1 MNRKELNKT
10 FMMITNCNK
19 PFGLQGFSKKKL
31 ALQGLK
37 TLWVG
42 HVPTRILIFFF
53 FLIFCVFYLFSCFKM
68 FPKKYLKLNIG
79 VGGFCLTNPSFSRIF
94 GFSLT

>member
-42 HVPTRILIFFF
+42 HVPTRILIFFNFSVF
-53 FLIFCVFYLFSCFKM
+53 FICFHVSKC
-68 FPKKYLKLNIG
+68 FQKNI
-79 VGGFCLTNPSFSRIF
+79 
-94 GFSLT
+94 

>member
-19 PFGLQGFSKKKL
+19 PFGLQSFSKKKL

-42 HVPTRILIFFF
+42 HVPTRILIFF
-53 FLIFCVFYLFSCFKM
+53 
-68 FPKKYLKLNIG
+68 
-79 VGGFCLTNPSFSRIF
+79 
-94 GFSLT
+94 

>member
-19 PFGLQGFSKKKL
+19 PFGLQGFSNKKL

-42 HVPTRILIFFF
+42 HVPTRILIFFLIIF
-53 FLIFCVFYLFSCFKM
+53 FLCFLFAFMFQNVSKKIFQNGYW
-68 FPKKYLKLNIG
+68 
-79 VGGFCLTNPSFSRIF
+79 GGWVLSD
-94 GFSLT
+94 